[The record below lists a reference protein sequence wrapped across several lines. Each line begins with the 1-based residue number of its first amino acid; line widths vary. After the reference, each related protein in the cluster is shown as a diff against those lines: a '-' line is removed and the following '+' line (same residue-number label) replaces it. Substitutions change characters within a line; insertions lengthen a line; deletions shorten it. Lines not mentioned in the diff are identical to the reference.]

1 MMLLMIIFILI
12 LRAIE
17 GALYDTFTGERLTP
31 QREADVRRLNLIP
44 WCALEVADCQP
55 NERRRMDYS
64 CNNPRYPPRG
74 ATLTPYYRLLP
85 PVFGRNYTARP
96 AKDGAELPP
105 LTPSYRL
112 LPPVFG
118 RNYSARPAKDGAELP
133 HVRDIRVAIISDG
146 RRSSEHYTQLTTHIG
161 VFLTGDVTSL
171 HDTVNYVIF
180 TTDCCTPAGAIDP
193 RCIPIRVAN
202 DDVHLRR
209 SNVRCLNLT
218 APITYQMLGC
228 APASL
233 PPSRVDVFQIN
244 TSPPMIDLSIVYGN
258 NEADMRKG
266 KAGVGGRIKTEV
278 LKGKEWPPSGETVCL
293 LNKPQLGETRCHN
306 SANLGINSIVGAN
319 LFGLWFIRNHNQ
331 IARRLEELNPC
342 WSDDQLFAEARDVN
356 IAVGQQTIFYELMPS
371 LMGYDFLLKQGAIFN
386 TYGHVDDYDEELEPR
401 LSIEFVMAYRWFHTM
416 QEGRLRLIVLYLEKC
431 SFKNRLAAIDK
442 QFQIHVS
449 LIHRMYDNSGRVVD
463 ERNIVDYTLRT
474 GALPVND
481 TIEKITQGA
490 FRQPAAASDNIVD
503 PDVGE
508 RILGDLQFVSDVVS
522 SDIMKY
528 RALGLPSYNEYRQL
542 CGLHTA
548 KDFDDLRHWMKEEQ
562 VSSLQ
567 TSYRDVD
574 DIDLHAGMIS
584 EQPMPGAAVGPTLA
598 CILVL
603 QMKRWRTS
611 DRFWYENSVHPGSFT
626 EEQLF
631 EIRKSRIARLL
642 CDHGEGVDSI
652 QPYPFLMP
660 GPGNEIVKCSEIPAM
675 NMYPWKDEACSK
687 DKHLYEGKTT
697 VNGYYSQFSDY
708 LQKLFVQT

>member
-1 MMLLMIIFILI
+1 MIV
-12 LRAIE
+12 RVIE
-17 GALYDTFTGERLTP
+17 GALYDTFTGERVTP

-55 NERRRMDYS
+55 DERRRMDYS
-64 CNNPRYPPRG
+64 CNNPRHPPRG

-96 AKDGAELPP
+96 AKDGADLP
-105 LTPSYRL
+105 L
-112 LPPVFG
+112 
-118 RNYSARPAKDGAELP
+118 
-133 HVRDIRVAIISDG
+133 VRDIRVAIMSDG
-146 RRSSEHYTQLTTHIG
+146 RRSSEHYTQLTSHLG
-161 VFLTGDVTSL
+161 VFLTGDVSSL

-180 TTDCCTPAGAIDP
+180 TTDCCTPAGAVDP

-233 PPSRVDVFQIN
+233 PPSRIN
-244 TSPPMIDLSIVYGN
+244 TSPPLIDLSIMYGN

-266 KAGVGGRIKTEV
+266 KAGVGGRIQTEL
-278 LKGKEWPPSGETVCL
+278 LKGKEWPPSGAPVCL

-306 SANLGINSIVGAN
+306 SANLAINAILGVN

-356 IAVGQQTIFYELMPS
+356 IAIWQQIIFYELMPS
-371 LMGYDFLLKQGAIFN
+371 LMGYDFLLKQGVIFN
-386 TYGHVDDYDEELEPR
+386 TYGHVDDYDEELEPG

-416 QEGRLRLIVLYLEKC
+416 QEGRL
-431 SFKNRLAAIDK
+431 
-442 QFQIHVS
+442 
-449 LIHRMYDNSGRVVD
+449 RMYDNSGRVVD

-481 TIEKITQGA
+481 TIDKVTQGA
-490 FRQPAAASDNIVD
+490 FRQPAADADYIVD

-508 RILGDLQFVSDVVS
+508 RILGDLQFASDVVS
-522 SDIMKY
+522 SDIMKG
-528 RALGLPSYNEYRQL
+528 RALGLPSYNEYRRL

-584 EQPMPGAAVGPTLA
+584 EQAMPGAAVGPTLA
-598 CILVL
+598 CIMVL

-631 EIRKSRIARLL
+631 EIRKSRMSRLL

-652 QPYPFLMP
+652 QPYSFLIP
-660 GPGNEIVKCSEIPAM
+660 SPGNDIVECSVIPAM
-675 NMYPWKDEACSK
+675 SMYPWKDDACSTEK
-687 DKHLYEGKTT
+687 QLNEEKTEK
-697 VNGYYSQFSDY
+697 GYYSQFSDY
-708 LQKLFVQT
+708 LQKLFLQT